1 MVRAIQRISEAD
13 KEWRAWKEELARR
26 HIFNEKQKEYDEWK
40 QANRSFKTAY
50 VVDDNACT
58 KNTQSTTRWR

>member
-26 HIFNEKQKEYDEWK
+26 HILEEKRKELEQWK
-40 QANRSFKTAY
+40 FFLKTGVLVDNDGNRP
-50 VVDDNACT
+50 
-58 KNTQSTTRWR
+58 KNTQSPKGWK